1 MRLVVLSYRLTKI
14 KGVLVSV
21 GVCALTNATLFIA
34 TAAGTVGIALSLSS
48 PAQATPGCNVSNGDG
63 TITSSTG
70 TSQVWSAPT
79 VCSVVGS
86 ITMVNGD
93 GLTANGSNLSSLTNA
108 SNSYIHASLTGSVL
122 SGVTISGLSNLV
134 NVGSITNAAGG
145 SIVGDYET
153 VTSTQTIGT
162 VVSTITTE
170 LTGTLNTFQIYGV
183 NNQSIGTLQ
192 SFTNNGTIQGTI
204 DSGISPN
211 TVANGVVVGF
221 NNAGSIGTLTNSAVI
236 SASLGGGVYGLS
248 NQLTVVGLA
257 NAGQIGTLTNSG
269 TIAGDFVGV
278 LNGSITQVFG
288 PSSLL
293 PSSATI
299 SQLANSG
306 TISGDAVGILNYGHM
321 DSITNTGLIQDSA
334 EIYGAAIVSGP
345 SASIALIDNQST
357 GSIVGYGYAAIVNA
371 GTLGALTNE
380 GFIGTGGEGAIAI
393 VNEGAIGTL
402 TNSGSITTNVTA
414 VLNVGGSIN
423 SLSNSGYISA
433 GDVGLANDF
442 GTLAGATL
450 GTYGTITT
458 LVNTGTISGGDNG
471 IYNSGL
477 IGSLTNTSYESISSG
492 TIAGGSIGLFNDGS
506 GTINTF
512 DNATGAE
519 LTAIGGTA
527 LLNNGSIG
535 TVSNDGWILGYV
547 NGVINN
553 GSIGSFSNTQNGI
566 VAATVGG
573 AYGNNGSIGTL
584 SNDGLMV
591 ADYGNGV
598 YNTYFGTIG
607 TLINS
612 ATGSIV
618 SSGGGPFNGTA
629 LYNAGHIGSLT
640 NNGVI
645 VADEWG
651 GVGVVNAGGSIGTL
665 TNGGSIGG
673 GQIGVINT
681 GGEGGPGI
689 ITELDN
695 TGTISGGNTGIN
707 NSGTIG
713 TLTNTNVGTVTAAI
727 EGFWA
732 GLYNQGDV
740 GSLSNSGVIGG
751 YYAGIN
757 NSGGTLASI
766 GTLVNQQGGS
776 ITGAYTGI
784 YNDGQI
790 GSLTNNGGISGS
802 DDDGI
807 TNDVPGSIGT
817 LANSGTIQG
826 GQTGLYNF
834 GVIGAITN
842 SGQISGGNYGIVNMG
857 GEGAPAHIT
866 TLTNSGLVAG
876 YYTGIDNIGG
886 TIGGTIGTLVN
897 TQSGTIGAVGTAI
910 WNSGLISQLTNGG
923 QISGEFETGI
933 ANQDSGTIGSLVNL
947 AGGTIMGG
955 VNGIYNDTY
964 AYIGSLSNSGAIL
977 GGETGVLNYGSI
989 GTLSNLGNTGLIS
1002 ANYGID
1008 NDGAIDSL
1016 INSGTIAGRDTGIDN
1031 YGVITSLV
1039 NSGAITGATTGI
1051 YNRGGL
1057 IGSLTNQG
1065 LISGQY
1071 DGVTNVE
1078 GGLIESLSNSGT
1090 ILATANNGAG
1100 VWNDAST
1107 IESLTNTGHIVGGS
1121 AGVANHGGTIWVLT
1135 NSGTIEATGT
1145 IGDGVYNSGSIVSLT
1160 NSGLIE
1166 GTRAGVYVDTPET
1179 VSVLGNARPLE
1190 INSASMITTLIN
1202 SSTGTISGAMTG
1214 IYNASLIGA
1223 VLNSGVI
1230 SGGGIGVNNQAGIV
1244 ALVNQGTV
1252 TGTHF
1257 GVVND
1262 DTIESLTSAG
1272 LIKGAVGLANT
1283 VGSIG
1288 ALDNSGTIMGTL
1300 SDALYTAG
1308 TIGPV
1313 SNEGVISGAVNGLN
1327 IDATGVIGTL
1337 TNSGLISAPT
1347 AINVAEGGVFGPIS
1361 NTGTI
1366 AGNILNASV
1375 TELAIAGASGS
1386 QFGTLT
1392 GYTGGISASGIG
1404 QITSTAA
1411 DVAFTGNLLL
1421 NDHINVAAGTVTSAA
1436 LLQVNNPLNI
1446 TGNYEQSTPA
1456 TLSVGVTSLANH
1468 GELAVSGAATLD
1480 PNGHVA
1486 LTSLGGFRFAAGES
1500 FTLIDAPSAAY
1511 NVAGISASVT
1521 GFNGGYLVSD
1531 VQAGGKSDLVVCL
1544 TNLVTANCNGAPAYS
1559 VATTSNAVTTNNA
1572 AGSYMGSDV
1581 ALNKLANAVGALAST
1596 AQANR
1601 AGNQLLADPHNNAM
1615 GLAMQPTLDVLNV
1628 VTGHADSTRFAAN
1641 GAESGVAAGES
1652 GGHIA
1657 TWGEAFGGGAHQS
1670 GDGQFSGY
1678 ALSSEGLVAGG
1689 DVGIADTNVRVGGVF
1704 SYTHADLEEHGD
1716 RTGDTLALNS
1726 YGVLGYG
1733 SYLGEHAYVDL
1744 LAGVLADTFDT
1755 VRFIDFTGFSGV
1767 ATGSHDGTQYVAKL
1781 AGGYRLPM
1789 GGASGT
1795 TLTPVWGVTYS
1806 RLNQNGYTESGG
1818 NGAALNVAS
1827 QGDNSFKGEA
1837 GLKLERSYAMQS
1849 GDLVPE
1855 LKFLYRHEFDNGA
1868 QLQTAS
1874 FAADAG
1880 ATTFSTLDVR
1890 PIENSGVLSA
1900 GVNLLGKDG
1909 ITVSLKYSAEVA
1921 SGYVSQ
1927 GGALRVR
1934 WAF

>member
-1 MRLVVLSYRLTKI
+1 
-14 KGVLVSV
+14 
-21 GVCALTNATLFIA
+21 
-34 TAAGTVGIALSLSS
+34 
-48 PAQATPGCNVSNGDG
+48 
-63 TITSSTG
+63 
-70 TSQVWSAPT
+70 
-79 VCSVVGS
+79 
-86 ITMVNGD
+86 
-93 GLTANGSNLSSLTNA
+93 
-108 SNSYIHASLTGSVL
+108 
-122 SGVTISGLSNLV
+122 
-134 NVGSITNAAGG
+134 
-145 SIVGDYET
+145 
-153 VTSTQTIGT
+153 
-162 VVSTITTE
+162 
-170 LTGTLNTFQIYGV
+170 
-183 NNQSIGTLQ
+183 
-192 SFTNNGTIQGTI
+192 
-204 DSGISPN
+204 
-211 TVANGVVVGF
+211 
-221 NNAGSIGTLTNSAVI
+221 
-236 SASLGGGVYGLS
+236 
-248 NQLTVVGLA
+248 
-257 NAGQIGTLTNSG
+257 
-269 TIAGDFVGV
+269 
-278 LNGSITQVFG
+278 
-288 PSSLL
+288 
-293 PSSATI
+293 
-299 SQLANSG
+299 
-306 TISGDAVGILNYGHM
+306 M
-321 DSITNTGLIQDSA
+321 DSITNTGLIADDYGS
-334 EIYGAAIVSGP
+334 YGAAIVSGP
-345 SASIALIDNQST
+345 SASIGLIDNQST
-357 GSIVGYGYAAIVNA
+357 GSIIGQGFAAIVNA

-380 GFIGTGGEGAIAI
+380 GFIGTGGEGQLAI
-393 VNEGAIGTL
+393 VNGGSIGSLTNSNVIATNATAVQNLGGTIGTL
-402 TNSGSITTNVTA
+402 TNSGVITSGGTA
-414 VLNVGGSIN
+414 VSNVYGSIY
-423 SLSNSGYISA
+423 STIATEGVIGTLANSGEIDG
-433 GDVGLANDF
+433 GDVGVF
-442 GTLAGATL
+442 
-450 GTYGTITT
+450 
-458 LVNTGTISGGDNG
+458 
-471 IYNSGL
+471 NSGS
-477 IGSLTNTSYESISSG
+477 IGSLTNT
-492 TIAGGSIGLFNDGS
+492 
-506 GTINTF
+506 
-512 DNATGAE
+512 NA
-519 LTAIGGTA
+519 
-527 LLNNGSIG
+527 G
-535 TVSNDGWILGYV
+535 TVVSATIQGGAVGISNQGEITSLSSNGLIMGY
-547 NGVINN
+547 I
-553 GSIGSFSNTQNGI
+553 NGI
-566 VAATVGG
+566 EQQ
-573 AYGNNGSIGTL
+573 GSIGTL
-584 SNDGLMV
+584 VNAQGGWIHAGYSGIFNSGEIDSLTNNGAITSDYFKGV
-591 ADYGNGV
+591 ANWF
-598 YNTYFGTIG
+598 NGTIG
-607 TLINS
+607 TL
-612 ATGSIV
+612 V
-618 SSGGGPFNGTA
+618 SSGTIEGGYTGVFN
-629 LYNAGHIGSLT
+629 Y
-640 NNGVI
+640 
-645 VADEWG
+645 
-651 GVGVVNAGGSIGTL
+651 
-665 TNGGSIGG
+665 
-673 GQIGVINT
+673 GVINALNNSGLITEYNVYNGFGILNTT
-681 GGEGGPGI
+681 GGEGGPA
-689 ITELDN
+689 
-695 TGTISGGNTGIN
+695 TIGLLTNSGMIGAVGTGIN
-707 NSGTIG
+707 NQGTIG
-713 TLTNTNVGTVTAAI
+713 TLTNSGAIVGEQLYGVANSSGATIGTLTNTGLI
-727 EGFWA
+727 A
-732 GLYNQGDV
+732 G
-740 GSLSNSGVIGG
+740 GST
-751 YYAGIN
+751 GIN
-757 NSGGTLASI
+757 N
-766 GTLVNQQGGS
+766 
-776 ITGAYTGI
+776 
-784 YNDGQI
+784 
-790 GSLTNNGGISGS
+790 NG
-802 DDDGI
+802 
-807 TNDVPGSIGT
+807 V
-817 LANSGTIQG
+817 
-826 GQTGLYNF
+826 
-834 GVIGAITN
+834 
-842 SGQISGGNYGIVNMG
+842 
-857 GEGAPAHIT
+857 IT
-866 TLTNSGLVAG
+866 TLTNSGVIAGGSTDGISNQGSIGVLSNLNNGTVAGTITG
-876 YYTGIDNIGG
+876 YYTGVYN
-886 TIGGTIGTLVN
+886 TGTIGTL
-897 TQSGTIGAVGTAI
+897 
-910 WNSGLISQLTNGG
+910 TNAGV
-923 QISGEFETGI
+923 ISGGVTG
-933 ANQDSGTIGSLVNL
+933 VW
-947 AGGTIMGG
+947 
-955 VNGIYNDTY
+955 NDNS
-964 AYIGSLSNSGAIL
+964 IGSLSNTGLITGAASGTVAGTVGYTYGIYNEDEIGSIYNDGTITGGTIVSGSATSYGIYNEYLITSLTNDTHGTISGDVAIENDYSIGSLTNSGAIL
-977 GGETGVLNYGSI
+977 GGETGVLNYGTI
-989 GTLSNLGNTGLIS
+989 GTLSNTGSTAVISGYYGIDNYEGSIASLLNSSGGTITGVYGIANDEGAVIAQLTNGGTILGGVTAVYNNSTIGTLSNTGLIS
-1002 ANYGID
+1002 GTVIGIES
-1008 NDGAIDSL
+1008 DGTIDS
-1016 INSGTIAGRDTGIDN
+1016 IYNN
-1031 YGVITSLV
+1031 GVI
-1039 NSGAITGATTGI
+1039 SGVGGETVTGYGI
-1051 YNRGGL
+1051 YNYYL
-1057 IGSLTNQG
+1057 IGSVTNDSEG
-1065 LISGQY
+1065 TISGSGY
-1071 DGVTNVE
+1071 GIVNDDWIG
-1078 GGLIESLSNSGT
+1078 SLSNSGM
-1090 ILATANNGAG
+1090 ILGTQGAG
-1100 VWNDAST
+1100 VWNYYT
-1107 IESLTNTGHIVGGS
+1107 IDSLTNSGHIVGS
-1121 AGVANHGGTIWVLT
+1121 TAGVSNYGGTIGVLT

-1300 SDALYTAG
+1300 SDALYTTG
-1308 TIGPV
+1308 TIGPI
-1313 SNEGVISGAVNGLN
+1313 SNEGVMSGAVNGLN

-1386 QFGTLT
+1386 QLGTLT